1 MYNLLQFVHLCDIIY
16 FRKFYQILVHF
27 KATCCSSK
35 RKERRFLLR
44 ETIIKRVLAA
54 VFALS
59 MMIGVIGLIP
69 PMTVSADTVEA
80 KAVSRMINVVY
91 DDSNSM
97 LTDQR
102 LWWCYAKYSLE
113 VFSSMM
119 QDNDTMNIYYM
130 SAHMPSAMPEPD
142 KKPTTELHNLS
153 GDRSQQQKNIDAIH
167 NNVPYTRGTPFG
179 SIKKAYSD
187 LKSVSGYDEKWLVV
201 ITDGDSFDG
210 GENAVT
216 LDNQF
221 ADCNSHNI
229 KVVYLAIGSD
239 MVPTANESR
248 GIYVYKA
255 DGNIA
260 KEKGGILQNVTSICQ
275 RIFQRP
281 ELESATSSKLVL
293 DVPVSEIIV
302 FAQGENVS
310 IGNLNGARKVQSSVK
325 MKKEDAAL
333 ATTTSKYVGTVVGA
347 DLYASVVTFL
357 PQSGSYISEG
367 TYDLNISADEYVVYY
382 KPCLDVL
389 LEMMDEK
396 GNKVTDKYIPMG
408 SYSLQY
414 WLTYPKGH
422 PKHGEKID
430 QNLFNVDYY
439 LTCEVDG
446 SVRNLNSLNVDLGE
460 GETTIKVLAKYL
472 NFSSSDAAIKYVVED
487 FTINELEIEL
497 EYLQQDYRLST
508 LERDNE
514 GILVKV
520 SKGGQPIPTAE
531 WEAYRLTCSID
542 NPEFKTVKNADS
554 TFTVYPQYK
563 NDSKTETA
571 TGDIAFNITVYASND
586 HRTTDS
592 GTVEA
597 SINIY
602 DDVNAAPI
610 GITVEEQRGELDS
623 KNFTAQDS
631 TRKVTI
637 DWNGQPLTPEQY
649 EALKLAVEVNDRD
662 YAATITLDPYVP
674 GEPTTATVSF
684 ELVPNKKGEMPKPIK
699 LHGTKKITV
708 TAEIE
713 NEGQLS
719 TGEAKFEMN
728 VKDGRSLLE
737 KIIGWLIALVVF
749 LIILGYIP
757 GIKKYLPR
765 KTYYAYGSSGVRS
778 SAALNWYK
786 SARFFSVI
794 IPYRAVRSTVSL
806 SRADIGVTLEVKSR
820 GGKKV
825 SVTNADKILDYNGIK
840 LRFNRSEI
848 SSKKKINL
856 TSTTIETATGRF
868 VAKLQGTAN
877 T

>member
-1 MYNLLQFVHLCDIIY
+1 M
-16 FRKFYQILVHF
+16 
-27 KATCCSSK
+27 
-35 RKERRFLLR
+35 R

-54 VFALS
+54 IFVLTMTVGA
-59 MMIGVIGLIP
+59 IGLIP
-69 PMTVSADTVEA
+69 PMSVSADTVEA

-113 VFSSMM
+113 VFSAMM

-130 SAHMPSAMPEPD
+130 SAHMPSPIPEPD
-142 KKPTTELHNLS
+142 KKPTEELHNLS
-153 GDRSQQQKNIDAIH
+153 GDRSQQQKNINAIH

-187 LKSVSGYDEKWLVV
+187 LKSTSGYDEKWLVV

-210 GENAVT
+210 GETAAT
-216 LDNQF
+216 LDSQF
-221 ADCNSHNI
+221 ADCDSHNI

-239 MVPTANESR
+239 MVPTKNESK

-260 KEKGGILQNVTSICQ
+260 KEEGGILRNVTSICQ

-281 ELESATSSKLVL
+281 ELESATSSKLML

-310 IGNLNGARKVQSSVK
+310 IGELKGARKVQSSVK
-325 MKKEDAAL
+325 MTKADAAL

-357 PQSGSYISEG
+357 PQSGSYLAEG
-367 TYDLNISADEYVVYY
+367 AYELNISADEYVVYY

-389 LEMMDEK
+389 LEMMDGK

-430 QNLFNVDYY
+430 QNLFSVDYY
-439 LTCEVDG
+439 LTCDVEG
-446 SVRNLNSLNVDLGE
+446 AVRNLSSLNVDLGK
-460 GETTIKVLAKYL
+460 GETTIRVLAKYL

-487 FTINELEIEL
+487 FTVNELDIEL

-508 LERDNE
+508 LESENK

-520 SKGGQPIPTAE
+520 SKGGQPIPAAE
-531 WEAYRLTCSID
+531 WEAYKLTCSID
-542 NPEFKTVKNADS
+542 NPEFKTVKNSDS
-554 TFTVYPQYK
+554 TFTVHPQYK
-563 NDSKTETA
+563 NDSKGETA
-571 TGDIAFNITVYASND
+571 TGDIAFNVNVTAAND

-592 GTVEA
+592 GTVAA

-602 DDVNAAPI
+602 DDVNAVPI
-610 GITVEEQRGELDS
+610 GITIEEQREELDS
-623 KNFTAQDS
+623 KNFATQDS
-631 TRKVTI
+631 SRRVTI
-637 DWNGQPLTPEQY
+637 DWNGQLLTPEQY
-649 EALKLAVEVNDRD
+649 EALKLAVKVNDRD
-662 YAATITLDPYVP
+662 YAASITLDPYVP

-684 ELVPNKKGEMPKPIK
+684 ETVPNKKGEMPKPVK
-699 LHGTKKITV
+699 LHGTKRITV

-719 TGEAKFEMN
+719 TGEAKAEMK
-728 VKDGRSLLE
+728 VKDGRSLWE
-737 KIIGWLIALVVF
+737 KIFGWIIALAVF
-749 LIILGYIP
+749 LILLGYLP
-757 GIKKYLPR
+757 GIKKYLPF
-765 KTYYAYGSSGVRS
+765 KTFYVYGTGGMRASATIKWYSKVNIGSLVFPYFAVRS
-778 SAALNWYK
+778 SARLR
-786 SARFFSVI
+786 SAIPAITLKVKARGKNSV
-794 IPYRAVRSTVSL
+794 Y
-806 SRADIGVTLEVKSR
+806 
-820 GGKKV
+820 
-825 SVTNADKILDYNGIK
+825 VTNAESITDEAGNKMYFNGGEIHRRASVS
-840 LRFNRSEI
+840 LAQTSITTSSE
-848 SSKKKINL
+848 
-856 TSTTIETATGRF
+856 RF
-868 VAKLQGTAN
+868 VADLQTTAAVQN
-877 T
+877 NEY